1 MSSTVNS
8 ALYGV
13 ERQALAVLDKEI
25 QRYHESQTLTPSL
38 VQLMKNT
45 HEMVLKGA
53 KQRGGIATDGK
64 SPREILVELEQ
75 LVVEF
80 REIVQQENELSVEGS
95 LQ

>member
-1 MSSTVNS
+1 MSSVNS

-13 ERQALAVLDKEI
+13 ERQALEVLRKEYEKY
-25 QRYHESQTLTPSL
+25 QLEQVLTPSFVAL
-38 VQLMKNT
+38 LKAT

-53 KQRGGIATDGK
+53 KQRVGLDTGNK
-64 SPREILVELEQ
+64 SPREVLVELEQ

-80 REIVQQENELSVEGS
+80 RQIVEHENEMSSEGA

>member
-1 MSSTVNS
+1 MSNTVNS

-13 ERQALAVLDKEI
+13 ERQALDVLRKEVE
-25 QRYHESQTLTPSL
+25 RYYENQTLTPSFVAL
-38 VQLMKNT
+38 LKAT

>member
-1 MSSTVNS
+1 MSTVNS

-13 ERQALAVLDKEI
+13 ERQALEVLRKEYE
-25 QRYHESQTLTPSL
+25 RYMESQALTPSFVSL
-38 VQLMKNT
+38 LKAT
-45 HEMVLKGA
+45 HEMVMKGA
-53 KQRGGIATDGK
+53 KQRAGIVTDGK

-80 REIVQQENELSVEGS
+80 RQIVEQENEMQEH

>member
-1 MSSTVNS
+1 MSAVNS

-13 ERQALAVLDKEI
+13 ERQALEVLGKEF
-25 QRYHESQTLTPSL
+25 QKYQQDQVLTPAF
-38 VQLMKNT
+38 VQLLRAT

-53 KQRGGIATDGK
+53 KQRVGLDTGNK
-64 SPREILVELEQ
+64 SPREVLVELEQ

-80 REIVQQENELSVEGS
+80 RQIVDQENEMQAQEN